1 MRMRSGG
8 GVAVVAGLLALVSAG
23 CGGSGSG
30 AAGDAGATGAAPGID
45 PATRAAAEAAGCEI
59 TAYPAEYGAL
69 AATPTTPAPVPSVQ
83 GEHISQWADWGVY
96 DVPVPEPYVIHNMSH
111 GGVIVR
117 LGAGVATD
125 VRTAVVDL
133 WSESPSLVLVEPG
146 SEGVPAGGAVVT
158 SWLRSMRCPAFT
170 TSSVA
175 ALRAF
180 RDAFR
185 GHGIHITNGDYPG
198 PEPRPA
204 DLPEPARAEA
214 DA

>member
-8 GVAVVAGLLALVSAG
+8 GVAVAAGVLALVAAG

-30 AAGDAGATGAAPGID
+30 AAGDAGATQVTPGID
-45 PATRAAAEAAGCEI
+45 PAMRAAADAAGCEV
-59 TAYPAEYGAL
+59 TAYPPEYGPL
-69 AATPTTPAPVPSVQ
+69 AAKPAAPRPVPPVQ

-117 LGAGVATD
+117 LGARVVPD
-125 VRTAVVDL
+125 LRTAVVDL

-146 SEGVPAGGAVVT
+146 SEGVPADGAVVT

-170 TSSVA
+170 TSGLA
-175 ALRAF
+175 AVRAF

-198 PEPRPA
+198 AEPRPA
-204 DLPEPARAEA
+204 DLPEPVRAEA